1 MGNSWFQFQQFRIE
15 QDRCGMKVSTDAVLL
30 GSLANHSNPKTI
42 LDIGTGT
49 GVIALMLAQ
58 RYKNAQFIAVELDQ
72 DAADQ
77 AFGNFASSP
86 FSERLK
92 LLEGKIQEFLSEK
105 LFDLIVSNPPYFTD
119 HLLPQDQ
126 QRQRALHTDDLSFS
140 ELGRVVDRL
149 LAIEGEFWVI
159 LPIHEME
166 KLNQFFESLQI
177 FPFKSIL
184 IQDRPGKNPHR
195 KINAFKRGKQDITE
209 ESICL
214 KEEKGGFSDTY
225 RKLISGFLLGY

>member
-58 RYKNAQFIAVELDQ
+58 RYKNAQIIAVELDH

-77 AFGNFASSP
+77 ALGNFASSP

-92 LLEGKIQEFLSEK
+92 LLEGKIQDFHSEK

-119 HLLPQDQ
+119 HLLPQNQ
-126 QRQRALHTDDLSFS
+126 QRLRALHTDDLSFP
-140 ELGRVVDRL
+140 ELCEAVNCL
-149 LAIEGEFWVI
+149 LDKEGEFWVI
-159 LPIHEME
+159 LPVSEME
-166 KLNQFFESLQI
+166 KLIHFFEPLKI
-177 FPFKSIL
+177 YPFKSIL
-184 IQDRPGKNPHR
+184 IQDRPSKNPHR
-195 KINAFKRGKQDITE
+195 KICGFKREIQD
-209 ESICL
+209 L
-214 KEEKGGFSDTY
+214 KEEYISIKDEIGDFSESY